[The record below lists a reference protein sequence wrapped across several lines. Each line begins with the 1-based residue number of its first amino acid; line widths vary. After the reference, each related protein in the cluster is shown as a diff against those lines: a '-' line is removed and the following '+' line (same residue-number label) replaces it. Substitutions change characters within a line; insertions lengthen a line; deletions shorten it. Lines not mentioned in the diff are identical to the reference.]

1 MTDQTKVLAFIA
13 KCKDPAE
20 LRGIIT
26 NATKHEAEEVRL
38 AAFLRLIEI
47 VPEEKPGSV
56 EHDFWRSIT
65 AFEHLRTV
73 ANGKTT
79 RLSRTRQKVKRVGI
93 LKVLEDFALGRET
106 EGYETLMELE
116 MPELTGEAII
126 LRHEAAFSAEAVAAA
141 RSRLFSA
148 GVDIARV
155 LAS

>member
-1 MTDQTKVLAFIA
+1 MTDHAKVLAFIA
-13 KCKDPAE
+13 KCGDPTE
-20 LRGIIT
+20 LRGIIN
-26 NATKHEAEEVRL
+26 NAADQGVEEVRL
-38 AAFLRLIEI
+38 AAFKRLIEV

-106 EGYETLMELE
+106 EGYESLMELE

-126 LRHEAAFSAEAVAAA
+126 LRHQAAFTAEAVAAA
-141 RSRLFSA
+141 RSRLSSA
-148 GVDIARV
+148 GVDLGRV
-155 LAS
+155 LVR

>member
-1 MTDQTKVLAFIA
+1 MTDQAKVLVFIA
-13 KCKDPAE
+13 KCNDPTE
-20 LRGIIT
+20 LRGIIA
-26 NATKHEAEEVRL
+26 NATKRDAEEVRH
-38 AAFLRLIEI
+38 AAFMRLIEI

-106 EGYETLMELE
+106 EGYESLMMLEL
-116 MPELTGEAII
+116 PELTGEAII
-126 LRHEAAFSAEAVAAA
+126 LRHEACFPAEAVSAA
-141 RSRLFSA
+141 RARLASA
-148 GVDIARV
+148 GVELDRV
-155 LAS
+155 LLG